1 MNWQS
6 LVVSLAT
13 ILLKLLGG
21 TLRWNYQDLAGYR
34 SRSPGNPFI
43 VGVWHNRILVL
54 PLIFEWFCRRCYPV
68 SILTSPSRDGALLSA
83 FMGNFGMQAVRGSS
97 SRGGVK
103 ALLLLR
109 AQLRDGVDVAIT
121 PDGPRGPV
129 YEPSPGLLRLAV
141 KTGIPVMAIQVD
153 YERYWEIKS
162 WDKFRIPKPFSRV
175 NVTMLAPV
183 VFTSEDTLGLRSL
196 LGTDTEARHEDSV
209 VDAGLA
215 AAATDR

>member
-1 MNWQS
+1 VNWQS
-6 LVVSLAT
+6 LLVGLAT

-21 TLRWNYQDLAGYR
+21 TLRWTYEDQAGYR
-34 SRSPGNPFI
+34 NRAPGNPFI

-83 FMGNFGMQAVRGSS
+83 FMANFGMSAVRGSS

-109 AQLRDGVDVAIT
+109 AQLREGVDIAIT

-141 KTGIPVMAIQVD
+141 KTGLPVMAIRVE
-153 YERYWEIKS
+153 YERYWEIRS

-183 VFTSEDTLGLRSL
+183 TFAEEDPDKLCELLGAQTSEKGPSPKE
-196 LGTDTEARHEDSV
+196 GGEKSPAQ
-209 VDAGLA
+209 A
-215 AAATDR
+215 

>member
-1 MNWQS
+1 MKWQS
-6 LVVSLAT
+6 AVVGLAT

-21 TLRWNYQDLAGYR
+21 TLRWSYQDLAGYR
-34 SRSPGNPFI
+34 TRAAGNPFI

-83 FMGNFGMQAVRGSS
+83 FMGHFGMGAIRGSS

-109 AQLRDGVDVAIT
+109 AQLREGVDVAIT

-141 KTGIPVMAIQVD
+141 KTGTPVMAIRVE
-153 YERYWEIKS
+153 YERYWEIRS
-162 WDKFRIPKPFSRV
+162 WDRFRIPKPFSRV
-175 NVTMLAPV
+175 QVTMLEPV
-183 VFTSEDTLGLRSL
+183 VFTTEDTEGLRAL
-196 LGTDTEARHEDSV
+196 LGTQPSNQEVHTRDR
-209 VDAGLA
+209 A
-215 AAATDR
+215 ADMRA

>member
-1 MNWQS
+1 MKWQS
-6 LVVSLAT
+6 LVVGLAT
-13 ILLKLLGG
+13 VLLKLLGG
-21 TLRWNYQDLAGYR
+21 TLRWTYEDQAGYR
-34 SRSPGNPFI
+34 SRAPGNPFI

-83 FMGNFGMQAVRGSS
+83 FMANFGMGAVRGSS

-109 AQLRDGVDVAIT
+109 AQLREGVDIAIT

-129 YEPSPGLLRLAV
+129 YEPSAGLLRLAV
-141 KTGIPVMAIQVD
+141 KTGLPVMAIRVD
-153 YERYWEIKS
+153 YERYWEIQS

-175 NVTMLAPV
+175 RVTMLAPV
-183 VFTSEDTLGLRSL
+183 TFTEEDTPRLCEL
-196 LGTDTEARHEDSV
+196 LGAQPPEQ
-209 VDAGLA
+209 GLSPQKGGA
-215 AAATDR
+215 DRPA

>member
-1 MNWQS
+1 MKWQS

-13 ILLKLLGG
+13 VLLKLLGG
-21 TLRWNYQDLAGYR
+21 TLRWTYEDHAGYR
-34 SRSPGNPFI
+34 TRAPGNPFI

-83 FMGNFGMQAVRGSS
+83 FMGNFGMGAVRGSS

-109 AQLRDGVDVAIT
+109 AQLREGVDVAIT

-141 KTGIPVMAIQVD
+141 KTGLPVMAIRVD
-153 YERYWEIKS
+153 YERYWEIRS

-175 NVTMLAPV
+175 HVRMLPPVT
-183 VFTSEDTLGLRSL
+183 FTEEDTAKLCEL
-196 LGTDTEARHEDSV
+196 LGTETLQQAIPSQNGR
-209 VDAGLA
+209 VDGHA
-215 AAATDR
+215 

>member
-1 MNWQS
+1 MKWQS
-6 LVVSLAT
+6 LVVGLAT
-13 ILLKLLGG
+13 VLLKLLGG
-21 TLRWNYQDLAGYR
+21 TLRWTYEDQAGYR
-34 SRSPGNPFI
+34 NRAPGNPFI

-83 FMGNFGMQAVRGSS
+83 FMANFGMGAVRGSS

-103 ALLLLR
+103 ALILLR
-109 AQLRDGVDVAIT
+109 TQLREGVDIAIT

-141 KTGIPVMAIQVD
+141 KTGLPVMAIRVD
-153 YERYWEIKS
+153 YERYWEIRS

-175 NVTMLAPV
+175 HVTMLAPV
-183 VFTSEDTLGLRSL
+183 TFATEDTPKLCHL
-196 LGTDTEARHEDSV
+196 LGPGTS
-209 VDAGLA
+209 AGEVPPA
-215 AAATDR
+215 

>member
-6 LVVSLAT
+6 LVVGLAT

-21 TLRWNYQDLAGYR
+21 TLRWSYTDLAGYR
-34 SRSPGNPFI
+34 TRSPGNPFI

-83 FMGNFGMQAVRGSS
+83 FMANFGMQAVRGSS

-103 ALLLLR
+103 ALMLLR
-109 AQLRDGVDVAIT
+109 AQLRGGVDVAIT

-129 YEPSPGLLRLAV
+129 YEASPGLLRLAI
-141 KTGIPVMAIQVD
+141 KTGFPVMAIRVD

-162 WDKFRIPKPFSRV
+162 WDRFRIPKPFSRV
-175 NVTMLAPV
+175 TVTMLAPV
-183 VFTSEDTLGLRSL
+183 VFTTEDTAGLCAL
-196 LGTDTEARHEDSV
+196 LGAPPERNEAGART
-209 VDAGLA
+209 AR
-215 AAATDR
+215 ATTAP

>member
-1 MNWQS
+1 MKWQS
-6 LVVSLAT
+6 LVVGLAT
-13 ILLKLLGG
+13 VLLKLLGG
-21 TLRWNYQDLAGYR
+21 TLRWTYEDQAGYR
-34 SRSPGNPFI
+34 SRAPGNPFI

-83 FMGNFGMQAVRGSS
+83 FMANFGMGAVRGSS

-109 AQLRDGVDVAIT
+109 AQLREGVDIAIT

-129 YEPSPGLLRLAV
+129 YEPSAGLLRLAV
-141 KTGIPVMAIQVD
+141 KTGLPVMAIRVD
-153 YERYWEIKS
+153 YERYWEIQS

-175 NVTMLAPV
+175 HVTMLAPV
-183 VFTSEDTLGLRSL
+183 TFAVEDTLKLCEL
-196 LGTDTEARHEDSV
+196 LGAHQP
-209 VDAGLA
+209 AQGLSPQRGGA
-215 AAATDR
+215 ERPA

>member
-6 LVVSLAT
+6 LLVGLAT

-21 TLRWNYQDLAGYR
+21 TLRWTYEDQAGYR
-34 SRSPGNPFI
+34 NRAPGNPFI

-83 FMGNFGMQAVRGSS
+83 FMANFGMGAVRGSS

-109 AQLRDGVDVAIT
+109 AQLREGVAIAIT

-141 KTGIPVMAIQVD
+141 KTGLPVMAIRVE
-153 YERYWEIKS
+153 YERYWEIRS

-175 NVTMLAPV
+175 HVTMLAPV
-183 VFTSEDTLGLRSL
+183 TFAEEDPDKLCEL
-196 LGTDTEARHEDSV
+196 LGAQTPEKGPSPKEGGEKRPAQ
-209 VDAGLA
+209 A
-215 AAATDR
+215 

>member
-6 LVVSLAT
+6 LVVGLAT

-21 TLRWNYQDLAGYR
+21 TLRWTYQDLAGYR
-34 SRSPGNPFI
+34 TRSPGTPFI

-83 FMGNFGMQAVRGSS
+83 FMAKFGMQAVRGSS
-97 SRGGVK
+97 SRGGAK
-103 ALLLLR
+103 ALMLLR
-109 AQLRDGVDVAIT
+109 AQLKEGVDVAIT

-141 KTGIPVMAIQVD
+141 KTGIPVMAIRVD

-162 WDKFRIPKPFSRV
+162 WDRFRIPKPFSRV
-175 NVTMLAPV
+175 SVTMLAPV
-183 VFTSEDTLGLRSL
+183 LFTTEDTVGLCAL
-196 LGTDTEARHEDSV
+196 LGAPPTDGSQSGACT
-209 VDAGLA
+209 AGA
-215 AAATDR
+215 AKGT

>member
-1 MNWQS
+1 
-6 LVVSLAT
+6 VVGLAT

-21 TLRWNYQDLAGYR
+21 TLRWSYTDLAGYR
-34 SRSPGNPFI
+34 TRSPGNPFI

-83 FMGNFGMQAVRGSS
+83 FMANFGMQAVRGSS

-103 ALLLLR
+103 ALMLLR
-109 AQLRDGVDVAIT
+109 AQLRGGVDVAIT

-129 YEPSPGLLRLAV
+129 YEASPGLLRLAI
-141 KTGIPVMAIQVD
+141 KTGFPVMAIRVD

-162 WDKFRIPKPFSRV
+162 WDRFRIPKPFSRV
-175 NVTMLAPV
+175 TVTMLAPV
-183 VFTSEDTLGLRSL
+183 VFTTEDTAGLCAL
-196 LGTDTEARHEDSV
+196 LGAPPERNEAGART
-209 VDAGLA
+209 AR
-215 AAATDR
+215 ATTAP

>member
-1 MNWQS
+1 VNWQS
-6 LVVSLAT
+6 WVVRLAT

-21 TLRWNYQDLAGYR
+21 TLRWSYQDQAGYR
-34 SRSPGNPFI
+34 ARTAGSPFI

-83 FMGNFGMQAVRGSS
+83 FMANFGMRSVRGSS

-109 AQLRDGVDVAIT
+109 AQLKEGIDVAIT

-141 KTGIPVMAIQVD
+141 KTGIPVMAIRVD
-153 YERYWEIKS
+153 YERYWEVRS

-183 VFTSEDTLGLRSL
+183 IFTTEDTAGLCEL
-196 LGTDTEARHEDSV
+196 LGPEPETVKDPPR
-209 VDAGLA
+209 
-215 AAATDR
+215 

>member
-1 MNWQS
+1 MKWQS
-6 LVVSLAT
+6 LVVGLAT
-13 ILLKLLGG
+13 VLLKLLGG
-21 TLRWNYQDLAGYR
+21 TLRWTYEDQAGYR
-34 SRSPGNPFI
+34 NRAPGNPFI

-83 FMGNFGMQAVRGSS
+83 FMANFGMGAVRGSS

-103 ALLLLR
+103 ALILLR
-109 AQLRDGVDVAIT
+109 TQLREGVDIAIT

-141 KTGIPVMAIQVD
+141 KTGLPVMAIRVD
-153 YERYWEIKS
+153 YERYWEIRS

-175 NVTMLAPV
+175 HVTMLAPV
-183 VFTSEDTLGLRSL
+183 TFATEDTPKLCHL
-196 LGTDTEARHEDSV
+196 LGPGTS
-209 VDAGLA
+209 AGEIPPA
-215 AAATDR
+215 

>member
-1 MNWQS
+1 VKWQS
-6 LVVSLAT
+6 LVVGLAT
-13 ILLKLLGG
+13 VLLKLLGG
-21 TLRWNYQDLAGYR
+21 TLRWTYEDQAGYR
-34 SRSPGNPFI
+34 SRAPGNPFI

-83 FMGNFGMQAVRGSS
+83 FMANFGMGAVRGSS

-109 AQLRDGVDVAIT
+109 AQLREGVDIAIT

-129 YEPSPGLLRLAV
+129 YEPSAGLLRLAV
-141 KTGIPVMAIQVD
+141 KTGLPVMAIRVD
-153 YERYWEIKS
+153 YERYWEIQS

-175 NVTMLAPV
+175 RVTMLAPV
-183 VFTSEDTLGLRSL
+183 TFTEEDTPRLCEL
-196 LGTDTEARHEDSV
+196 LGAQPPEQ
-209 VDAGLA
+209 GLSPQKGGA
-215 AAATDR
+215 DRPA